1 MIKYDLSFEL
11 KKNQRTRGKDNDLW
25 SMLAVGGGNALCQIA
40 IRCLTKQEEEEVNY
54 LAYFL
59 LYE

>member
-11 KKNQRTRGKDNDLW
+11 KKKSKDSGKDNDLW

-40 IRCLTKQEEEEVNY
+40 IRCLTKQEEEVNY